1 MTLNR
6 SAVLGVALAA
16 VLAPDFATLRAQDG
30 ATAAPAQDPH
40 PAVTHKELGR
50 MWPFEHAPVEFFQ
63 QAYGFTPT
71 PEWLEAARL
80 ASLRYGEWCS
90 ASFVSP
96 RGLIMTNHHCA
107 RDNVAAVSPEG
118 KDWLT
123 TGFFAKSL
131 EEEVRIPDLT
141 VQQLVAMKDV
151 TAAMNAGLVKDMSEA
166 DLARTLEA
174 NEKKILEEAAAAEKD
189 LMHQVVSLYQGG
201 SYQLYSYKVYRDIR
215 MVGAPDLKIATFGGD
230 PDNFTYPRFSLDFSF
245 VRAWEDGKP
254 ADTSMHYFKVKTRG
268 AKEGETVFV
277 TGNPGSTGR
286 LDTVAQM
293 EFLRDI
299 QYPRTIAN
307 IDRQLKALRARQEKG
322 EDVRGEILDLENAF
336 KAYTGYLAGLRDVS
350 VMDIKR
356 KAEQELRD
364 KVAAKP
370 ELGEKIGDPW
380 KRIEEIAAEKREI
393 VETRRGMN
401 KLQGLAQEE
410 ELLKKRVGEA
420 FFAVYGTHLP
430 PDATFTLRLS
440 DGVMKGYAMNGT
452 VAPYFTSL
460 YGLYA
465 RNTEFGGQDP
475 FALEPAWLEKLK
487 EMDLS
492 TPYCVVSTCDIIGG
506 NSGSPM
512 INQALEVVGLVFDG
526 NIESLGNR
534 FVYTDT
540 VARTVSVHPAII
552 VEALRKIYGAGK
564 LADEFEGKGKGY

>member
-1 MTLNR
+1 
-6 SAVLGVALAA
+6 
-16 VLAPDFATLRAQDG
+16 
-30 ATAAPAQDPH
+30 
-40 PAVTHKELGR
+40 VTHKELGR

-63 QAYGFTPT
+63 QAYEFTPT
-71 PEWLEAARL
+71 NEWLEAARL

-131 EEEVRIPDLT
+131 DDEVKIPDLT

-151 TAAMNAGLVKDMSEA
+151 TEAMNAGLSNEMGEE
-166 DLARTLEA
+166 DLAKALEA
-174 NEKKILEEAAAAEKD
+174 NEKKVLEDAGTAEKD
-189 LMHQVVSLYQGG
+189 LTHQVVSLYHGG
-201 SYQLYSYKVYRDIR
+201 VYQLYSYKVYRDIR
-215 MVGAPDLKIATFGGD
+215 LVGAPDLKIATFGGD

-254 ADTSMHYFKVKTRG
+254 ADTKGHYFKVKTRG
-268 AKEGETVFV
+268 AVDGETVFV
-277 TGNPGSTGR
+277 VGNPGSTGR

-307 IDRQLKALRARQEKG
+307 IDGRLKGLRARQEKG

-336 KAYTGYLAGLRDVS
+336 KAYTGYLAGLRDAA
-350 VMDIKR
+350 VMDVKR
-356 KAEQELRD
+356 QAEQELRD
-364 KVAAKP
+364 RVAAKP
-370 ELGEKIGDPW
+370 ELVEKLGNPW
-380 KRIEEIAAEKREI
+380 QRIEEISAEKREI

-410 ELLKKRVGEA
+410 ELLKKRIGEA
-420 FFAVYGTHLP
+420 FFAVYGTDLP

-440 DGVMKGYAMNGT
+440 DGVMKGYPMNGT

-465 RNTEFGGQDP
+465 RNAEFGGKDP
-475 FALEPAWLEKLK
+475 FALEPAWLDKLK
-487 EMDLS
+487 SMDLS
-492 TPYCVVSTCDIIGG
+492 TPFCVVSTCDIIGG

-512 INQALEVVGLVFDG
+512 IDKDLGVVGLVFDG

-552 VEALRKIYGAGK
+552 VEAMRKIYGASK